1 MWGTDLM
8 LYCAYIVNAF
18 HELSRHRT
26 DVAMHLPEALS
37 SSVAQ

>member
-18 HELSRHRT
+18 HELSRHRN
-26 DVAMHLPEALS
+26 VAMHLPEALS